1 MEYNFKKRQKK
12 KEINK
17 KICLLKVTI
26 LYGGLRNSL
35 SSGNTDGT
43 NKYNH
48 CINQEAT

>member
-1 MEYNFKKRQKK
+1 
-12 KEINK
+12 
-17 KICLLKVTI
+17 VTI

-48 CINQEAT
+48 CINQEATWGLAMSHICYIQYIKLFTS